1 MTIKPALKSAIT
13 ILETPATQ
21 LRIGTRWRFYLLPQ
35 LWGGVRTKN
44 IIELFNGELS
54 ISDIAGRAGMEL
66 PMVESLVRELQHL
79 NLVDLYRTPISYLR
93 RYNSE
98 LGRIEEVSDTDEN
111 RHDYAIEAFLNRM
124 ELECDATTFHS
135 GDLDGGRSAVLGRR
149 NFSILIFGQ
158 GKIVNALLG
167 LLSASGFS
175 KVVVINRVGTKD
187 PSIKITEGDVAGG
200 YVGRSDIGEP
210 RRKILHDIRNS
221 SQLFNEPKAE
231 VQKPE
236 LIISVGH
243 PAPDSIQRWM
253 ADNTPHL
260 LVDVAT
266 SADVRIGPLVY
277 PGKSPCYRCVQLS
290 ENSALL
296 STKSPEVGSAL
307 SLSVASAI
315 ALDAIALAD
324 RARSIYLATS
334 YIHSSHHY
342 HQPEIQHWSQHHA
355 CGCAWS

>member
-13 ILETPATQ
+13 ILETPSAQ
-21 LRIGTRWRFYLLPQ
+21 LRIGTRWRFYALPNQ
-35 LWGGVRTKN
+35 WSGMRTKHL
-44 IIELFNGELS
+44 IELFTGELS
-54 ISDIAGRAGMEL
+54 IPEIATRAGIKIDA
-66 PMVESLVRELQHL
+66 VESLVRELQQL
-79 NLVDLYRTPISYLR
+79 NLVDLQRTPISYLR

-98 LGRIEEVSDTDEN
+98 LGRIEEVSDSDEV
-111 RHDYAIEAFLNRM
+111 RHDYAIEAFLHRM
-124 ELECDATTFHS
+124 ELECDATTFYA
-135 GDLDGGRSAVLGRR
+135 GDHDGGRSAVLGRR

-167 LLSASGFS
+167 VLSASGFS
-175 KVVVINRVGTKD
+175 KVVVINRVSTKD
-187 PSIKITEGDVAGG
+187 PSLKITERDIAGG
-200 YVGRSDIGEP
+200 FVGRSDIGEP
-210 RRKILHDIRNS
+210 RRKILQQIRNA
-221 SQLFNEPKAE
+221 SQLFNEPRAE
-231 VQKPE
+231 IQKPN
-236 LIISVGH
+236 LIISIGH
-243 PAPDSIQRWM
+243 PSPDSIQRWM

-260 LVDVAT
+260 LVDIAT

-277 PGKSPCYRCVQLS
+277 PGKSPCYRCVQLT
-290 ENSALL
+290 ENSMLL
-296 STKSPEVGSAL
+296 STQSPEVGSGL

-315 ALDAIALAD
+315 ALDTIALAD